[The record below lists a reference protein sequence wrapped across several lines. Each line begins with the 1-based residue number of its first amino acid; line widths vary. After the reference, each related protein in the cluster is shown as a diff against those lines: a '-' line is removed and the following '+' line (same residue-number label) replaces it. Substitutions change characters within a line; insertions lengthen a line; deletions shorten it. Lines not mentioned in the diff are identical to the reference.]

1 MKKFTSLGVAIFAAL
16 MMVGITSQ
24 ANAVTLGVYDK
35 GLLVPIT
42 THGAPGIDTA
52 VGILCSQ
59 DTTVYWTFFDKQS
72 NPIVDSDFPCT
83 KNDLYHFSL
92 NNEAPN
98 TEGVE
103 GYLVFTANGGIKA
116 ADKTAILDPND
127 NKSISGN
134 AFLIDTNS
142 DDAIFLPVV
151 PLCITDYAAG
161 TDLSAM
167 TNTSVVSLH
176 YGFTR
181 GDNCNIDVRYWLD
194 PQYGACT
201 NVILWTTQC
210 LNQYWQ
216 WGGVN
221 PVPANCYFDTDPNN
235 PTPWI
240 LKCHLN
246 VYDDEEHRTSVSI
259 PLQCEVTNFFPS
271 NITGWPNYI
280 DGFIR
285 IPSTDLMPNA
295 GDGAFGFSY
304 VTSTTFKAAQSLL
317 ASESCGQ
324 VDCGAHRT
332 PSTPKPCGC
341 GQ

>member
-16 MMVGITSQ
+16 LMVGITSQ

-35 GLLVPIT
+35 GLLVPVT
-42 THGAPGIDTA
+42 THGTPGTDTA
-52 VGILCSQ
+52 VGILCSV

-72 NPIVDSDFPCT
+72 NPIVDSEFPCT
-83 KNDLYHFSL
+83 ANDLYHYSL

-98 TEGVE
+98 TEDVE
-103 GYLVFTANGGIKA
+103 GYIVFTANGGMTAKTG
-116 ADKTAILDPND
+116 KTAILQAD
-127 NKSISGN
+127 NATISGN
-134 AFLIDTNS
+134 AFLIDTNK

-151 PLCITDYAAG
+151 PLCIADYTAG

-167 TNTSVVSLH
+167 TNTSIISLH

-181 GDNCNIDVRYWLD
+181 GDDCNIDVRYWLD
-194 PQYGACT
+194 PAYGACT
-201 NVILWTTQC
+201 NVILWTSEC
-210 LNQYWQ
+210 LNSFWQ
-216 WGGVN
+216 WGGLN
-221 PVPANCYFDTDPNN
+221 PVPGNCYFDTDPNN

-259 PLQCEVTNFFPS
+259 PLQCEVHNFYPS

-285 IPSTDLMPNA
+285 IPSEDLMPTQ

-304 VTSTTFKAAQSLL
+304 VTSTTFRAAQSLL
-317 ASESCGQ
+317 ASENCGTMDCGQ
-324 VDCGAHRT
+324 APVAEQ
-332 PSTPKPCGC
+332 PPCGC